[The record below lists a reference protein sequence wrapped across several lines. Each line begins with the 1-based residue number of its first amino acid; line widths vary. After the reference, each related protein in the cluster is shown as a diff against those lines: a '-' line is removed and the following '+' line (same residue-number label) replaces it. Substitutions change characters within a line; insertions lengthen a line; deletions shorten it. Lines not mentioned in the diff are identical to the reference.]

1 MNIGVARQLR
11 QSRDF
16 FERRS
21 WDEAYV
27 AFVRTDSTQV
37 LDAVDLESASV
48 AAYLTGRDEDYLTL
62 LERAHRAYLDDGAA
76 GRAVRCAFWIGLRLL
91 FRGELGPATGWFGR
105 ARRILD
111 HDARECVEQ
120 GYLLLPL
127 AEQQIMSGNF
137 AAAYDVASRAATV
150 GTEFRDADLVTI
162 TLLLQGRIRLRE
174 QNVEQGL
181 ALLDEAMVAVTA
193 GELSP
198 IVTGL
203 IYCGVIDN
211 CQQVFAFGRAGQWT
225 EALAQWCAGQPQLV
239 AFTDRCLVHRSE
251 IMQLRGAW
259 DDALAEARRVA
270 MRFAQKDDQ
279 RVAASASYQQGEI
292 HRLRGDVKAAEA
304 AYRDAS
310 QWGWEPQP
318 GLALLRMQQGR
329 LDAAAAA
336 MRRCVGAAT
345 DPLQRVR
352 LLPAHV
358 EIMLAAQKLDEART
372 ACRELENLA
381 AVYDTELLRDMAA
394 HARGTVELADGKP
407 REALPFLQRARQA
420 WQELDTP
427 YLAARTRVELARA
440 CCELGDEEGASMEL
454 DAARAVFERVGAA
467 PDLARIDALARTE
480 ADEPAHGLTGRE
492 LQVLRLLASGKTN
505 KIIARELSLSEKTVD
520 RHVSNILNKLDVPS
534 RAAATAYAY
543 EHKLI

>member
-1 MNIGVARQLR
+1 MNIGVARQL
-11 QSRDF
+11 QHGRDSF
-16 FERRS
+16 GRRS
-21 WDEAYV
+21 WDEAYR
-27 AFVRTDSTQV
+27 AFARTD
-37 LDAVDLESASV
+37 DAQALGADDLESAAT
-48 AAYLTGRDEDYLTL
+48 AAYLTGRDEDYLKL
-62 LERAHRAYLDDGAA
+62 LERAHRAHLDSGDA
-76 GRAVRCAFWIGLRLL
+76 GRAALCAFWIGLRLV
-91 FRGELGPATGWFGR
+91 FRGEMGPATGWFGR
-105 ARRILD
+105 ARRIVEQE
-111 HDARECVEQ
+111 ARDGVEQ
-120 GYLLLPL
+120 GYLFLPL
-127 AEQQIMSGNF
+127 VEQQIKSGNL
-137 AAAYDVASRAATV
+137 AAADEAASQAAAV
-150 GTEFRDADLVTI
+150 GAKFRDADLVTMA
-162 TLLLQGRIRLRE
+162 LHLQGRIRLRE
-174 QNVEQGL
+174 QKVEQGL
-181 ALLDEAMVAVTA
+181 ALLDEAMVSVTT

-203 IYCGVIDN
+203 VYCSVIDA
-211 CQQVFAFGRAGQWT
+211 CQQVCAFSRAGEWT
-225 EALAQWCAGQPQLV
+225 AALAQWCAGQPQLV

-251 IMQLRGAW
+251 IMQLHGAW
-259 DDALAEARRVA
+259 DEAIAEARRA
-270 MRFAQKDDQ
+270 CTRFEQKDDQ
-279 RVAASASYQQGEI
+279 RIAAAAHYQQGEI
-292 HRLRGDVKAAEA
+292 HRLRGEFKSAEA
-304 AYRDAS
+304 AYRNAS

-352 LLPAHV
+352 LLSAHV

-381 AVYDTELLRDMAA
+381 AVYDTELPRAMAA

-440 CCELGDEEGASMEL
+440 CRELGDEEGAGMEL
-454 DAARAVFERVGAA
+454 DAARAVFERVGAV
-467 PDLARIDALARTE
+467 PDLPRIDALARTE

-505 KIIARELSLSEKTVD
+505 KMIARELSLSEKTID
-520 RHVSNILNKLDVPS
+520 RHVSNIFNKLDVPL
-534 RAAATAYAY
+534 RAAATAFAY
-543 EHKLI
+543 EHRLI